1 MTRTL
6 GAAMVNEGECVYV
19 AVWVLCACVCH
30 CVCLVCGGFVMMAGF
45 ATLYGT
51 SGPSWT
57 SKTTAT
63 PPILRNPPCVWA

>member
-1 MTRTL
+1 
-6 GAAMVNEGECVYV
+6 MVNEGGCVYV
-19 AVWVLCACVCH
+19 AVWVLCTCVCH